1 MTRAWYVL
9 ALSGAFLIVGC
20 GSSMPVPATQMTA
33 SKADVRAAEEVGAP
47 NNPQAALHL
56 KMARDQITDAQ
67 ALIKD
72 GENEKAT
79 LVLDRADADAQLAI
93 ELTHAAQMKAK
104 AADAMKKVQ
113 DLKTKASQGE

>member
-1 MTRAWYVL
+1 MNRAWYVL

-20 GSSMPVPATQMTA
+20 GSSMPVPDTQLNA
-33 SKADVRAAEEVGAP
+33 SKADIRAAEEVGAP

-56 KMARDQITDAQ
+56 KMARDQITDAE

-72 GENEKAT
+72 GENEKAS

-93 ELTHAAQMKAK
+93 EMTHAADMKAK
-104 AADAMKKVQ
+104 AAEAMKKVT
-113 DLKTKASQGE
+113 DLKTKAAQGE